1 MAQVKAEQ
9 QPPAAT
15 GTTLIVLVGL
25 GIAFLLFM
33 AFLNVVKSG
42 NLLNESNLLYAALI
56 FYAGAGALYLG
67 FGVTGTESYV
77 KFASFATWLGLIA
90 NTGAVAHRW
99 YEAGHPPFSSVY
111 EMLLSFVWTLAA
123 LTLVAEKKYH
133 VKVIGTVTMPVA
145 IVGVVLMQLL
155 RTDVHPLV
163 PALQSTWLHV
173 HVTLAM
179 LAYAACAL
187 SFALGMMFLI
197 QDKMKTET
205 FLAVTTASTLAIYA
219 GIVFTRFEK
228 WGGLNVS
235 AWDADRKSEVFL
247 SRGVRLFVTIPDLGW
262 LMVLAS
268 LLVAAPLSLYLVS
281 RRAKIAWYLRS
292 LPARSSDAYRAIL
305 QIFSL
310 RRSDQV
316 SATEAWIKI
325 NPEPQNEE
333 SWILVANRAVF
344 VSILLQVMALVMF
357 LVRTRDSRYLSLDDQ
372 GLYPTSLAASPF
384 ILSGLIGG
392 VFMSLLYLL
401 LLWRRPDLERL
412 LPSADDLDRITYKTI
427 GIAFPL
433 LTLMIAA
440 GAYWANQTWGSY
452 WSWDPKETW
461 AAITWLVYAGY
472 LHMRVT
478 RGWRGR
484 RAAYFAILG
493 FGVVMFTFFGVT
505 YLLPGLHAYA

>member
-1 MAQVKAEQ
+1 MARAKAEQ
-9 QPPAAT
+9 PQAAT
-15 GTTLIVLVGL
+15 GMTLIVLVGL

-42 NLLNESNLLYAALI
+42 NLLSEANLLYAALI

-67 FGVTGTESYV
+67 FGVTGTESYL
-77 KFASFATWLGLIA
+77 KFASLATWVGLIA
-90 NTGAVAHRW
+90 NTGAMAHRW
-99 YEAGHPPFSSVY
+99 YEAGHPPFASVY
-111 EMLLSFVWTLAA
+111 EMLLSFVWMLAV
-123 LTLVAEKKYH
+123 LTLVAEKKYG
-133 VKVIGTVTMPVA
+133 VRVIGTVTMPVA

-155 RTDVHPLV
+155 RSDVHPLV

-187 SFALGMMFLI
+187 SFALAMMFLI

-205 FLAVTTASTLAIYA
+205 FLAVTSACTLVIYA
-219 GIVFTRFEK
+219 GVLTRFEK
-228 WGGLNVS
+228 WGGLNLV
-235 AWDADRKSEVFL
+235 AWNAEEKAELFL
-247 SRGVRLFVTIPDLGW
+247 SKGVRLLVTIPELGW
-262 LMVLAS
+262 VMVLA
-268 LLVAAPLSLYLVS
+268 LVAVACPLMFYGL
-281 RRAKIAWYLRS
+281 
-292 LPARSSDAYRAIL
+292 ARWKKDESFLAI
-305 QIFSL
+305 
-310 RRSDQV
+310 
-316 SATEAWIKI
+316 
-325 NPEPQNEE
+325 
-333 SWILVANRAVF
+333 ANRAVF
-344 VSILLQVMALVMF
+344 VSILLQMMALVMF
-357 LVRTRDSRYLSLDDQ
+357 VVRAQDGQYGSLDAE
-372 GLYPTSLAASPF
+372 GLYATSLAASPF
-384 ILSGLIGG
+384 ILSGLLGG
-392 VFMSLLYLL
+392 VFISLLYLL

-412 LPSADDLDRITYKTI
+412 LPSADVLDRITYKTI

-484 RAAYFAILG
+484 RAAYFAVLG
-493 FGVVMFTFFGVT
+493 FAVVMFTFFGVT

>member
-1 MAQVKAEQ
+1 MARARVEQ
-9 QPPAAT
+9 QPATT
-15 GTTLIVLVGL
+15 GTTLIVMVGL

-33 AFLNVVKSG
+33 AFLNVVKTG

-77 KFASFATWLGLIA
+77 RFASLATWAGLAA

-99 YEAGHPPFSSVY
+99 YEAGHPPFASIY
-111 EMLLSFVWTLAA
+111 EMLLSFVWTLAV
-123 LTLVAEKKYH
+123 LTLIAEKKFG
-133 VKVIGTVTMPVA
+133 VRVIGTVTMPVA

-187 SFALGMMFLI
+187 SFALALMFLI
-197 QDKMKTET
+197 QDSMRNET
-205 FLAVTTASTLAIYA
+205 FLATTSLFTMGVYL
-219 GIVFTRFEK
+219 GILTRFDN
-228 WGGLNVS
+228 WGGLSVI
-235 AWDADRKSEVFL
+235 AWNAQEKSEMFL
-247 SRGVRLFVTIPDLGW
+247 QRGVRLFVVIPDLGW
-262 LMVLAS
+262 LM
-268 LLVAAPLSLYLVS
+268 LLVLVV
-281 RRAKIAWYLRS
+281 
-292 LPARSSDAYRAIL
+292 
-305 QIFSL
+305 
-310 RRSDQV
+310 V
-316 SATEAWIKI
+316 SAPFVLYIIGRIRKDEA
-325 NPEPQNEE
+325 
-333 SWILVANRAVF
+333 LFTVANRAVF
-344 VSILLQVMALVMF
+344 VSILLQILALLVF
-357 LVRTRDSRYLSLDDQ
+357 LLRARTGQYASLDAE
-372 GLYPTSLAASPF
+372 GLYATSLAASPF
-384 ILSGLIGG
+384 ILSGLVGG
-392 VFMSLLYLL
+392 IFSSLLYLL

-412 LPSADDLDRITYKTI
+412 LPSAEALDRITYKTI
-427 GIAFPL
+427 CIAFPL

-440 GAYWANQTWGSY
+440 GAYWANRTWGSY

-472 LHMRVT
+472 LHMRIT

-493 FGVVMFTFFGVT
+493 FVVVMFTFFGVT

>member
-1 MAQVKAEQ
+1 MARAKVEQ
-9 QPPAAT
+9 QQPTT
-15 GTTLIVLVGL
+15 GMTLIVLVGL
-25 GIAFLLFM
+25 AIAFLLFM
-33 AFLNVVKSG
+33 AFLNVVNSG
-42 NLLNESNLLYAALI
+42 NLLSETNLLFATLV

-77 KFASFATWLGLIA
+77 KFASLATWLGLIA
-90 NTGAVAHRW
+90 NTAAIAHRW
-99 YEAGHPPFSSVY
+99 YEAGHPPFASVY
-111 EMLLSFVWTLAA
+111 EMLLSFVWTLAV
-123 LTLVAEKKYH
+123 LTLVAEKKYG

-187 SFALGMMFLI
+187 SFALAAMFLI
-197 QDKMKTET
+197 QDNMKTET
-205 FLAVTTASTLAIYA
+205 FLAVTSASTLAIYA
-219 GIVFTRFEK
+219 SIVLTRFEK
-228 WGGLNVS
+228 WGGLSLV
-235 AWDADRKSEVFL
+235 AWNPEAKAEVFL

-262 LMVLAS
+262 LMTLT
-268 LLVAAPLSLYLVS
+268 LLVVASPLVFYGL
-281 RRAKIAWYLRS
+281 
-292 LPARSSDAYRAIL
+292 ARWKNVVNLKDSFL
-305 QIFSL
+305 TL
-310 RRSDQV
+310 
-316 SATEAWIKI
+316 
-325 NPEPQNEE
+325 
-333 SWILVANRAVF
+333 ANRAVF
-344 VSILLQVMALVMF
+344 LSILLQVMALVMF
-357 LVRTRDSRYLSLDDQ
+357 VVRARDGRYPSLDAD
-372 GLYPTSLAASPF
+372 GLFPTTLAASPF
-384 ILSGLIGG
+384 ILSGLVGG
-392 VFMSLLYLL
+392 IFISLLYLL

-412 LPSADDLDRITYKTI
+412 LPSADNLDRITYKTI
-427 GIAFPL
+427 CLAFPL

-472 LHMRVT
+472 LHMRIT

-493 FGVVMFTFFGVT
+493 FAVVMFTFFGVT